1 MDWGIIWEDNNSS
14 DQYLEGA
21 DDMMSAIFQEQVRN
35 RWNLE
40 YLEALSAE
48 YFRLELVR

>member
-1 MDWGIIWEDNNSS
+1 MNWGNIWEDNDSS

-21 DDMMSAIFQEQVRN
+21 DDVMPVIFQEQVRN

-48 YFRLELVR
+48 YFRLGLVR